1 LNKIKKSFFA
11 CIIVVMKN
19 LRPTSNLVKQAL
31 FNILYDVSDVY
42 FADLFAGTGEI
53 GLTAL
58 KKGAKFVIFVEKDKK
73 RAEQIKKKVSR
84 EYKNYKVYTSDVI
97 KFLKS
102 YKGELFDVIFAD
114 PPYNYRDY
122 KKLIELSLKKL
133 KEGGTFILEHR
144 SGLHFGADEER
155 KYGDTTLSFW
165 RKE

>member
-1 LNKIKKSFFA
+1 
-11 CIIVVMKN
+11 MKN
-19 LRPTSNLVKQAL
+19 LRPTSNIVRQAL

-53 GLTAL
+53 GFTAL
-58 KKGAKFVIFVEKDKK
+58 RKGAKFVIFVEKDKK
-73 RAEQIKKKVSR
+73 RAAQIKRKIPKD
-84 EYKNYKVYTSDVI
+84 YKNYKVYSIDAL
-97 KFLKS
+97 KFLS
-102 YKGELFDVIFAD
+102 TYKGEPFDVIFAD
-114 PPYNYRDY
+114 PPYDYKDY

-144 SGLHFGADEER
+144 SGLHFGADKER